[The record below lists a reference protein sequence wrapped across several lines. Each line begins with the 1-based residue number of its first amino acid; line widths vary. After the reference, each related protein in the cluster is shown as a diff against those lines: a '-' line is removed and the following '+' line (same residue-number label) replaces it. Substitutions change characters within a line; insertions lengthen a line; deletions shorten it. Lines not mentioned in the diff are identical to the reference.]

1 MQRNV
6 RSDIVSRPASRLH
19 NLKKV
24 AQSCIDDHIGICRRI
39 VKGLLTDCSKNICL
53 WPALVD
59 AQTFDQGWPNRMCW
73 FLHHAQ
79 VRSSGPAT
87 SSFHSCCIFGSH
99 TFVPVSWM
107 CKKKTSVP
115 HSSTEAEIISLDA
128 SSRMHG
134 SPALDLLHLFV
145 EVFHYTPNQSNKAKD
160 SFAQGECGRVT
171 SSKRTKNQTEAPTTH
186 DSSHVDNVLSSVS
199 FAQSIAL
206 FVCVWGQWSRD

>member
-1 MQRNV
+1 MHFRKSHV
-6 RSDIVSRPASRLH
+6 RSNKLDVQEQDFSPTQL
-19 NLKKV
+19 
-24 AQSCIDDHIGICRRI
+24 
-39 VKGLLTDCSKNICL
+39 
-53 WPALVD
+53 
-59 AQTFDQGWPNRMCW
+59 
-73 FLHHAQ
+73 
-79 VRSSGPAT
+79 
-87 SSFHSCCIFGSH
+87 
-99 TFVPVSWM
+99 
-107 CKKKTSVP
+107 
-115 HSSTEAEIISLDA
+115 TEAEIISLDA

-186 DSSHVDNVLSSVS
+186 DSSEWFHVDNVLSSVR